1 MESKIEKVENKEL
14 IAMKLPETPDSW
26 KFIDGS
32 IVKSLTEAYETYFQ
46 KTGVKQFSFDA
57 TKVPAEIYA
66 VSITEKEIIP
76 EAPPTFSMYGDVYG
90 TYSQQNEN

>member
-1 MESKIEKVENKEL
+1 MENKIEKIENKKL
-14 IAMKLPETPDSW
+14 IALKVPDTADSW
-26 KFIDGS
+26 KFIDGQMVTS
-32 IVKSLTEAYETYFQ
+32 ITEAYETYFQ
-46 KTGVKQFSFDA
+46 KTGIKTFGFDA

-66 VSITEKEIIP
+66 ITITEKEIIP